1 MPAADSTLAQH
12 LVATTLRPGDGD
24 ERSTR
29 TVVTC
34 LSVCLSVCRVSKCS
48 SERVVY
54 TIFTSTICHAVHL
67 TGLVRPPARACVRA
81 CIVRKPPATARQV
94 AFLAAFYLHVHVVYI
109 MIRRQGRWSHF
120 GRSQF
125 LSQSSADEEG
135 RRSSALLQRR
145 RRQHRQTPA
154 VPAVPTAAWCSRHEC
169 RA

>member
-1 MPAADSTLAQH
+1 LPAADSTLAQH

-34 LSVCLSVCRVSKCS
+34 LSVCLSVCLSRAKCS

-54 TIFTSTICHAVHL
+54 TIFTSTICHAAPDWP
-67 TGLVRPPARACVRA
+67 RPPARACVRA